1 MGYFF
6 LNLKYH
12 GTCPMPFTYP
22 GKNSFVSCKHLQR
35 TREEQE
41 KNMQQKIPTIKQI
54 AEKLNI
60 SVSTVSRALR
70 NHPSI
75 GLRTTAR
82 VKKLAA
88 ELNYEPD
95 QTAIFFKQRKTF
107 SIGVILPN
115 LFESF
120 FSTAING
127 IEDIAY
133 GGNYNVLIGQSRDER
148 EREEKIVETMRKHR
162 VDGIIASISKNT
174 SDITHFRKLNQYNI
188 PVVFF
193 DRVPNVKNIHS
204 VWCSLYNSSIECVDF
219 LVNQGHRRIGY
230 IQGPP
235 TLNISNERAEGYY
248 AGHARNKL
256 NINQALIAT
265 TDFSSEST
273 YKAMKHLLSLRP
285 VPTAIIAFNDYVA
298 LDAIQYFKK
307 AVSKVKGD
315 IQFVSYANLPIT
327 EYMYHPPVASVE
339 QFPYEQGTQA
349 TELLLRLI
357 NHPSKEEMPYQ
368 NVILES
374 KLIVHEHHPRL

>member
-1 MGYFF
+1 
-6 LNLKYH
+6 
-12 GTCPMPFTYP
+12 
-22 GKNSFVSCKHLQR
+22 
-35 TREEQE
+35 
-41 KNMQQKIPTIKQI
+41 MQQKIPTIKQI

-60 SVSTVSRALR
+60 SISTVSRALR

-75 GLRTTAR
+75 GLRTTAQ

-95 QTAIFFKQRKTF
+95 QTAISFKQRKTF

-133 GGNYNVLIGQSRDER
+133 AGNYNVLIGQSRDER

-174 SDITHFRKLNQYNI
+174 SDIAHFRKLHQYNI

-193 DRVPNVKNIHS
+193 DRVPYVKNIHS

-219 LVNQGHRRIGY
+219 LVNHGHRRIGY
-230 IQGPP
+230 IQGPS

-256 NINQALIAT
+256 KINQALIAT

-273 YKAMKHLLSLRP
+273 YKAMKQLLSLKP
-285 VPTAIIAFNDYVA
+285 MPTAIIAFNDYVA

-307 AVSKVKGD
+307 VKYAMKGD

-357 NHPSKEEMPYQ
+357 NHPSKEELLPYQ

-374 KLIVHEHHPRL
+374 KLIVHEQNTRDSSHG